1 MKIHLLLTACLC
13 CLMLLSGCATNH
25 RKDVRPGLDGLHRV
39 IIPTDDIAEAS
50 REAVIQAENYCQEI
64 TKSAYFFN
72 DDSKMKTAN
81 RTTNNTMT
89 SGKTELTEDGADS
102 TGKKYTVDMMFK
114 CL

>member
-1 MKIHLLLTACLC
+1 MKLRLFLILFFCSSFLLQ
-13 CLMLLSGCATNH
+13 GCATNH

-50 REAVIQAENYCQEI
+50 REAVVQAENYCQEI
-64 TKSAYFFN
+64 SKSAYFFN
-72 DDSKMKTAN
+72 DDAKMKNAN
-81 RTTNNTMT
+81 RTSNNTMT
-89 SGKTELTEDGADS
+89 SGKSEPTEEGGDS